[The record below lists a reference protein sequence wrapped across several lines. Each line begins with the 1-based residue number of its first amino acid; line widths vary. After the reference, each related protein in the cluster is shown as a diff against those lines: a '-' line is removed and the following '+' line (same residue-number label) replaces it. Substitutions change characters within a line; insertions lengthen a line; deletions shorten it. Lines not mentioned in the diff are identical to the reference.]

1 MQANSSKVVVNGR
14 QRKQQLASKFL
25 KHGDEEELTFTFNNY
40 YQYSHVKTFAH
51 NRRLV
56 EAKRIEAI
64 VDYQLQYSFTFH
76 EVLADCQWQLP
87 DLSLAQSKRRSAMMK
102 QNLTRRMMDGVIAEL
117 KLLNGEDNQTA
128 AVEPPIEF
136 GTDCC
141 RKDQPIG
148 VPHYSPV
155 SSPAQPDFDQQAQ
168 DVYYQDWLMFKELA
182 FGNKDLLCRE
192 QLDSASPPATQLTT
206 VPSTQQARRRLFAN
220 SEDDDVEPVEPPVPI
235 TASTPTD
242 WNAVG
247 EVEGMTT
254 DEVDSDCQLI
264 EQFDSP
270 APAQASVEQSTLLST
285 AGGAAD
291 DDDNLL
297 DNLHNSYDAARQKY
311 LRACGCWGEARRKVS
326 NLKWAINKQSIKHTP
341 LSTKERMCDRL
352 FRYKLILKQRKR
364 DYKTASAEWEAMKFT
379 YNALGYTDED
389 TAARIAF
396 EDAAAGSSS
405 TLLGL

>member
-1 MQANSSKVVVNGR
+1 MQAGSSKAVVNVR

-64 VDYQLQYSFTFH
+64 IDYQLEYSFTFH
-76 EVLADCQWQLP
+76 EVLADCQWKLP

-117 KLLNGEDNQTA
+117 KLLNGDNNQAATA
-128 AVEPPIEF
+128 EPPIEF
-136 GTDCC
+136 AESDE
-141 RKDQPIG
+141 PAANN
-148 VPHYSPV
+148 YSPI
-155 SSPAQPDFDQQAQ
+155 SDADQQQAQ
-168 DVYYQDWLMFKELA
+168 DVYYQDWLVFKELVFA
-182 FGNKDLLCRE
+182 KDSTTNADNLLCHE
-192 QLDSASPPATQLTT
+192 QLDSASPPFTQLTT
-206 VPSTQQARRRLFAN
+206 VPSTQQTRRRLFVN
-220 SEDDDVEPVEPPVPI
+220 SPSPHDVELDEPPVPV

-242 WNAVG
+242 WDAAG

-254 DEVDSDCQLI
+254 DEIDSDCQLI

-285 AGGAAD
+285 AGGAD

-297 DNLHNSYDAARQKY
+297 DNLEDSYNAARQKY

-341 LSTKERMCDRL
+341 LSTKELMCDRL

-364 DYKTASAEWEAMKFT
+364 DYETASAEWEAMKFT
-379 YNALGYTDED
+379 YSALGYTDED
-389 TAARIAF
+389 TAARRAF
-396 EDAAAGSSS
+396 DDASAASASL
-405 TLLGL
+405 LLGL